1 MNYENVL
8 LIGGPSDGVR
18 MSVIEGVNHIR
29 VCVAPNGPVYLGSAE
44 VKPKSVAYDSVIYR
58 RELVH
63 TSKGFNGAVYVIDN
77 DVDVL
82 PALIEG
88 YHGGRAAFEDLA
100 SARGYNTEQFDDRY
114 VSKITQELYDFWS
127 RSARNPK

>member
-18 MSVIEGVNHIR
+18 MSVLEGVPSLRMAVHG
-29 VCVAPNGPVYLGSAE
+29 VLGIE
-44 VKPKSVAYDSVIYR
+44 SVGYR
-58 RELVH
+58 REELQGVR
-63 TSKGFNGAVYVIDN
+63 GYRGVVYVIDN
-77 DVDVL
+77 GLDGVS
-82 PALIEG
+82 ALVEG

-100 SARGYNTEQFDDRY
+100 SARGYNTEQFDGRY

-127 RSARNPK
+127 RSARNPN